1 MMTVA
6 HVLIVIIA
14 FLLGLAMGVAGLYIY
29 WHEREDELIQDLIV
43 ENRRVEKLYE
53 ELLSR
58 GD

>member
-14 FLLGLAMGVAGLYIY
+14 FLLGLVMGATGLYIY
-29 WHEREDELIQDLIV
+29 WHEREDEFIQDLIV

>member
-14 FLLGLAMGVAGLYIY
+14 FLLGLVIGATGLYIY